1 MQQYERI
8 ILNENNRLDN
18 IKAKRLIELGCFE
31 QKEEKSVDLTA
42 LEEITFN
49 GKLYKGVYKLYKN
62 EEGQMFFITPLTE
75 DDPDMDKKVE
85 PYAYDV
91 IAIENVD
98 DETFEDLRHLGR
110 QSSKRG
116 FAKVLYIAQIVFIF
130 ITFVLLLAEIISLA
144 LSSQLNNQ
152 TAQFL
157 TFPMLLGTIC
167 TFFVQ
172 VGVFS
177 VYHLVYK
184 LYME

>member
-1 MQQYERI
+1 MSYDLIDILLALLI
-8 ILNENNRLDN
+8 IAGVVALVAL
-18 IKAKRLIELGCFE
+18 AKLL
-31 QKEEKSVDLTA
+31 
-42 LEEITFN
+42 FN
-49 GKLYKGVYKLYKN
+49 LSKTVG
-62 EEGQMFFITPLTE
+62 
-75 DDPDMDKKVE
+75 
-85 PYAYDV
+85 V
-91 IAIENVD
+91 IADTVESNRKSL

-152 TAQFL
+152 TVQFL